1 MTNLNSNL
9 LYSINMDTFF
19 DNYIHNI
26 QKVDNR
32 LDEYIKDPN
41 EKNIHDMRTA
51 IRRLEASYISS
62 PKQIRKRKII
72 EYVIKSKHLFAIN
85 SEIRDFDIILE
96 KLTKEGQL
104 DIQQLEQIEKS
115 IIKSKNRKLKKALS
129 IARDLRK
136 VNAPHLD
143 NYNNKYDLSI
153 LQKKITK
160 RYNKIVGKFAN
171 KIEKNIPIV
180 ISSSEKLDELH
191 EVRKDS
197 KKLRYLLELLLNNRD
212 RYEGNIDKNSVKGE
226 NNHSNEQNV
235 GNLIE
240 QLKKIQDML
249 GNTHDYDITIAYL
262 KQHDRQKNGVTKMN
276 LILQRKNKYDQF
288 VHYYKSTISNI
299 DNNFLIPK

>member
-1 MTNLNSNL
+1 
-9 LYSINMDTFF
+9 MDTFF

-160 RYNKIVGKFAN
+160 RYNKIVSKFAN

-249 GNTHDYDITIAYL
+249 GNTRDYDITIAYL
-262 KQHDRQKNGVTKMN
+262 KQHDRQKNVVTKMN

-288 VHYYKSTISNI
+288 VHYYKSAISNI